1 MAMVS
6 GHANIHSQPLPSPAR
21 DYQVKRPNSPKRLHN
36 MHMPENTS
44 TLKTC
49 LRYLSKDRERDWR
62 WGRALQAARDPRR
75 GRVWTRPKRTCRL

>member
-1 MAMVS
+1 
-6 GHANIHSQPLPSPAR
+6 
-21 DYQVKRPNSPKRLHN
+21 

-49 LRYLSKDRERDWR
+49 MRYLSKDQERDWR